1 MMSTSPL
8 RRVSLPGSTSLSRR
22 SRREFLAT
30 GAAAAGAIA
39 LAAPAIHAN
48 RVDDLVVGSGEHR
61 YRVDHRFLE
70 LPSPY
75 SWQTTHNVAVDSQN
89 RLYVIHE
96 GRENLKDHPSIFV
109 FDESGKFIRAFGQ
122 QYQGGGHGIEVRKEG
137 SDEFLYVS
145 AYQQVKAF
153 SKLTLDGKEI
163 WTQRAPREAK
173 IYNDEEFEHPK
184 KVWGRDR
191 FMPTNFAFLDDG
203 GFLLADGYGAFYIH
217 RYDRDGKWISAF
229 GGAGEGQGTFNTP
242 HGLWIDSRDKS
253 EPKIVVTDRAHGT
266 LQIFDMQG
274 KYLKTIPG
282 FGLPANI
289 DARGDLL
296 LVPELS
302 ARVSILDSDYQPIV
316 QLGSDV
322 ERISSEKGIRED
334 ESKWLDGKFV
344 HPHDACFDLHGNII
358 VAEWVKTGRISRLTR
373 IA

>member
-1 MMSTSPL
+1 MSSSPL
-8 RRVSLPGSTSLSRR
+8 RRGSLSSSTSVSRR

-39 LAAPAIHAN
+39 LVAPAIHAS
-48 RVDDLVVGSGEHR
+48 RVDDLIVGSGEHR

-70 LPSPY
+70 LPSQY

-173 IYNDEEFEHPK
+173 IYNDEEYETPK

-229 GGAGEGQGTFNTP
+229 GGAGEGQGKFNTP

-253 EPKIVVTDRAHGT
+253 QPKIVVTDRAHGT

-274 KYLKTIPG
+274 RYLKTIPG

-289 DARGDLL
+289 DARGELL

-302 ARVSILDSDYQPIV
+302 ARVSILDRDYQPIV

-358 VAEWVKTGRISRLTR
+358 VAEWVKTGRVSRLTR